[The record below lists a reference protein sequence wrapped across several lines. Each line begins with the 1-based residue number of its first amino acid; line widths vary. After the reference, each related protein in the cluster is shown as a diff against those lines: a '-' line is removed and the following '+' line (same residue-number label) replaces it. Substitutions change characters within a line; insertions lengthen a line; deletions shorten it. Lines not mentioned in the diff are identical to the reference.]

1 LSNDAKPVVS
11 SLFVRKHGLMFA
23 YRVRVLGAIDL
34 VNVTSASTAT
44 APLAPKHRHLLA
56 LLASQHGEW
65 IGTDVLIEELWE
77 GAPVSSATK
86 TLQGFVFRLRQIL
99 GAESILNRRGSYALN
114 PQLNTDRTE
123 FLQLV
128 AELDLFRTQPT
139 DIVIGATRA
148 ESLWRGDPF
157 SNVPATALLAK
168 SQQPLREMRGRIQK
182 TRIDALLQQDQAATV
197 VSELHTLV
205 ASEPL
210 REDYWALLVRA
221 LYLSG
226 SAPDAFAAF
235 GNARRILASELGL
248 EPGPMLQGFQA
259 AMLRADRETLRLGLP
274 PGPSE

>member
-1 LSNDAKPVVS
+1 LSKARQLVVS

-23 YRVRVLGAIDL
+23 YRVRVLGAVDL
-34 VNVTSASTAT
+34 VNVTSASTWT
-44 APLAPKHRHLLA
+44 APLAPKHRLLLA
-56 LLASQHGEW
+56 LLASQHGDW
-65 IGTDVLIEELWE
+65 IGTEVLIEELWE
-77 GAPVSSATK
+77 GAPVLSAGK

-99 GAESILNRRGSYALN
+99 GADSIMNRRGSYALN

-128 AELDLFRTQPT
+128 AELDLFRTQPSDT
-139 DIVIGATRA
+139 VVRLATRA

-157 SNVPATALLAK
+157 TDVPVTPLLAK

-182 TRIDALLQQDQAATV
+182 IRIDALLQQDQAATV
-197 VSELHTLV
+197 ISELHNLV

-235 GNARRILASELGL
+235 GDARRILASELGL
-248 EPGPMLQGFQA
+248 EPGPMLHGFQA

-274 PGPSE
+274 PSPS